1 MSEMEIDR
9 LTPAFKATFK
19 RTGKK
24 EAVDLLDAAKI
35 FLNNISATRL
45 DVTVTI
51 RGAKVKASKLHD

>member
-1 MSEMEIDR
+1 MSDLEIDR

-35 FLNNISATRL
+35 FVDKTSAKSL

-51 RGAKVKASKLHD
+51 RGATVKTGKLHD